1 LFFIGAK
8 TDNSFEF
15 EITTFSVFYGI
26 NLYLNLANTFK
37 TISMKKLLLFLAL
50 FVGIVTSISSQ
61 PTNIYQP
68 NSNSTNFGKVAADS
82 LNYYVVNYPALTLM
96 KIDGSNKATL
106 VTTLPADPFQTMI
119 WNNGKGIFPVSAG
132 LPFKLFDGTNHID
145 ITGGQLPLA
154 GYTGDKVIAA
164 DYFHKGKFTF
174 FRTSNKIYKTD
185 YTSTASIKTLATIK
199 YNAGTTEMQHT
210 TNSIYFQDIISN
222 SVAPSCINRIDLH
235 TGNVTKIDSS
245 AYGSYDYG
253 TVYNNEYYFAT
264 PYGPG
269 SVGKS
274 KIYKVSDNGV
284 KTVIYS
290 ESASNKH
297 FVRIVG
303 VTPKGVIALLSTVNV
318 GSEYVSVSGGI
329 VTSLNFNTVA
339 NSRPCGNVGVGS
351 SRTTK
356 SLVYFGTL
364 DTLYTVNS
372 TNTALWVTDGT
383 LAGTRKIKG
392 GPPTTFEASGLSPQ
406 FPGTIEHCGNDLY
419 FNGKNGANAN
429 RLIYVNG
436 SNYIMQT
443 YPYGLPN
450 TQPSILK
457 TASGIVL
464 VGSPLPTSSAE
475 KAVFK
480 VSCSSITSINEK
492 LLNDVSFDI
501 YPNPAKDQITVS
513 LSGKSRNYSLKIY
526 NLLGEN
532 VYSQLLEEQAG
543 SINLNLKSGLY
554 FVNVLDESGNKSTRK
569 LILQ

>member
-1 LFFIGAK
+1 MKKNLLVLVFLVGKFFI
-8 TDNSFEF
+8 S
-15 EITTFSVFYGI
+15 Y
-26 NLYLNLANTFK
+26 
-37 TISMKKLLLFLAL
+37 
-50 FVGIVTSISSQ
+50 SQ
-61 PTNIYQP
+61 PANIYQP
-68 NSNSTNFGKVAADS
+68 NGSTTNFGKVAADS

-96 KIDGSNKATL
+96 KIDGSNKTTL
-106 VTTLPADPFQTMI
+106 VTTLSADPFQTMI

-132 LPFKLFDGTNHID
+132 LPFKLFDGTNQID

-154 GYTGDKVIAA
+154 GYTADKVIAA
-164 DYFHKGKFTF
+164 DYFHIGKYTY

-185 YTSTASIKTLATIK
+185 FTSAASIKTLATIK

-210 TNSIYFQDIISN
+210 TNSIFFEDIISS
-222 SVAPSCINRIDLH
+222 SVAPSCINRIDLL

-253 TVYNNEYYFAT
+253 TVYNNEYYFST

-274 KIYKVSDNGV
+274 KIYKVSNNGV
-284 KTVIYS
+284 KTVFYS
-290 ESASNKH
+290 ESAPNKH

-318 GSEYVSVSGGI
+318 GSEYVSVSGGM

-339 NSRPCGNVGVGS
+339 NSRPSGNVGVVGS

-383 LAGTRKIKG
+383 LAGTKKIKG
-392 GPPTTFEASGLSPQ
+392 GPPATFEVSGLSPQ
-406 FPGTIEHCGNDLY
+406 FPGSAENCGNDLY

-429 RLIYVNG
+429 RLIQVNG
-436 SNYIMQT
+436 NNYIMQT

-457 TASGIVL
+457 TASGIVF

-480 VSCSSITSINEK
+480 VVCSSTTGIQNYLSNQFAF
-492 LLNDVSFDI
+492 DVF
-501 YPNPAKDQITVS
+501 PNPNKGQINIS
-513 LSGKSRNYSLKIY
+513 LSGNSEKYDLRIY
-526 NLLGEN
+526 NMLGEN
-532 VYSQLLEEQAG
+532 VYSQSIKEQSS

-554 FVNVLDESGNKSTRK
+554 LVNVLDENGNTSTQK
-569 LILQ
+569 LIIQ